1 MFEYGSILFKDLLA
15 QVTNLMPLT
24 LKFGK
29 YRLRWFFTSQ
39 TTAAE
44 LSSMYRVPVAVIGFT
59 DLGWSVK
66 YPKRIKGILQ
76 VGLYPKN

>member
-1 MFEYGSILFKDLLA
+1 MVVFSSKTIYS
-15 QVTNLMPLT
+15 QVKNLMPLT
-24 LKFGK
+24 LEFGK

-44 LSSMYRVPVAVIGFT
+44 LSSMYRVPVALIGVT

-66 YPKRIKGILQ
+66 YPKRIYGILQ
-76 VGLYPKN
+76 VGLYPEN